1 MQIFS
6 NNHLC
11 TKIKAVNELY
21 IHIALSSDMKIMLSH
36 SIFFQSLPNEPHAWT
51 RTTQYTTQWR
61 PELFWNRN
69 PINFTQKWNLKSAIV
84 WKNIDLIWH
93 RLWKNVAMSCLTSP
107 RPELSAKWILSI
119 LSDFTSHQLKSK
131 HFGISLFGERLD
143 LRGLRE
149 YILQKVRALGST
161 FTSAKLT

>member
-1 MQIFS
+1 
-6 NNHLC
+6 
-11 TKIKAVNELY
+11 
-21 IHIALSSDMKIMLSH
+21 MKIMLSH

-61 PELFWNRN
+61 PELFWIRN

-93 RLWKNVAMSCLTSP
+93 RLWKNVTMSCLTSP

-131 HFGISLFGERLD
+131 HLVWSQSLWWEVRSERIERIHFAESSSPRVNFYQCQIKLIFV
-143 LRGLRE
+143 GF
-149 YILQKVRALGST
+149 YQQKITNPPCQIG
-161 FTSAKLT
+161 